1 VPYPKRVDH
10 PGTMKTIHVTIKVQ
24 IESDADAHETIQ
36 ECDYSMTGEGIIGT
50 EIISVTDEHDVSV
63 F

>member
-1 VPYPKRVDH
+1 
-10 PGTMKTIHVTIKVQ
+10 MKTIHVTIKVQ